1 MLVVVML
8 GPLATVDTIIA
19 APALAHDYER
29 LLQSSVPMPID
40 THAPGRGRL
49 GMAKTTTICQAERT
63 APLPALPPPPA
74 PRPRRSSTRPSPARD
89 PRVPRPLPAPAHA
102 HTHTSPSPGGQE
114 RPRLDA
120 ARRSLLDAVP
130 VLLALARSTLAVD
143 PDLSEKLARRL
154 AHVLDCAPRG
164 SGHVQPVCYTHPG
177 VASGYAQTQPRLAEK
192 TEPTH

>member
-1 MLVVVML
+1 MLDVVML
-8 GPLATVDTIIA
+8 GPLATVDMIIA

-29 LLQSSVPMPID
+29 LVQRSVPMPID
-40 THAPGRGRL
+40 MHAPGRGRL

-74 PRPRRSSTRPSPARD
+74 PRPRRPSTRPSPARD

-120 ARRSLLDAVP
+120 AWRSLLDAVP
-130 VLLALARSTLAVD
+130 VLLALARSTLPVD
-143 PDLSEKLARRL
+143 PDLSETLARRL
-154 AHVLDCAPRG
+154 APVDQLRPQG
-164 SGHVQPVCYTHPG
+164 S
-177 VASGYAQTQPRLAEK
+177 S
-192 TEPTH
+192 